1 MSKSIQ
7 VTVTTYLHTTRK
19 SRFHQSSPTRR
30 YPGRIKYQQIKY
42 RINTTN
48 EPVDTEDNKHS
59 GLRAA
64 EKKAL
69 PKKFMRSDK
78 SSQMRVF
85 YVGLIVEGV
94 NEDITPG
101 QELEER

>member
-1 MSKSIQ
+1 M
-7 VTVTTYLHTTRK
+7 
-19 SRFHQSSPTRR
+19 
-30 YPGRIKYQQIKY
+30 
-42 RINTTN
+42 NTA
-48 EPVDTEDNKHS
+48 VFV
-59 GLRAA
+59 RAA

-101 QELEER
+101 QELEEEIRCRGGKGGGAGGRQITRDPRPSRCSASEDRETYTNTVAMTWG